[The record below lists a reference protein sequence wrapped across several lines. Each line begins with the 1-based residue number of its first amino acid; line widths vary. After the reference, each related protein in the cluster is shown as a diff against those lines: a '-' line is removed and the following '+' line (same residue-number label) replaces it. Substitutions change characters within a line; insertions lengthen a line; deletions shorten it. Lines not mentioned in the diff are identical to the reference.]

1 MNKIPFSENELV
13 DVTEEKKEAKPSSFV
28 IDPSVRLGYFQSLG
42 GVKKVQMQG
51 QNFIKDSEDRVGKR
65 NSLDGYEMFVI
76 PAKSIAVLEK
86 LYETSRDQNGN
97 IDYVRN
103 QNGEKVPAIES
114 ETYFMPMNMARDFM
128 ENSNKRAMLRSPFVE
143 KAYHTSDWVI
153 SAGQKMD
160 RIMLEMALA
169 KGDRDE
175 ISL

>member
-1 MNKIPFSENELV
+1 MEKIPFSENELV
-13 DVTEEKKEAKPSSFV
+13 DVEEEKNANSSSFV

-51 QNFIKDSEDRVGKR
+51 QSFIRDSSDRVGKR

-76 PAKSIAVLEK
+76 PAKSIAVLDK
-86 LYETSRDQNGN
+86 LYETSRSQNGN

-128 ENSNKRAMLRSPFVE
+128 ECSNKREMLRSPFVE
-143 KAYHTSDWVI
+143 RAYHTSDWAI
-153 SAGQKMD
+153 KSGIKMNK
-160 RIMLEMALA
+160 IMLEMAMS
-169 KGDRDE
+169 KSDRDE
-175 ISL
+175 LSL